1 MHYIRKGPC
10 SYEIHANV
18 FMGKVSSW
26 LYLPYFHKIQKREWG
41 RRRGEG
47 GERERGWET
56 ERGSRRERERTRKA
70 EAEGERVTGRK

>member
-1 MHYIRKGPC
+1 MRMLLHYIRKGPC

-41 RRRGEG
+41 RRRGK
-47 GERERGWET
+47 ERGWET
-56 ERGSRRERERTRKA
+56 ERGSGRERERERKA
-70 EAEGERVTGRK
+70 EAEGEGVTGRK

>member
-1 MHYIRKGPC
+1 MRMLLHCIRKGPC

-47 GERERGWET
+47 GERKGDGRLKEGAGGRG
-56 ERGSRRERERTRKA
+56 RERERQRQR
-70 EAEGERVTGRK
+70 ERE